1 MSSRAVRRG
10 AHLRPSA
17 RRLLRSKARGVALQH
32 YLDLRHQLRIRWII
46 NCACCPGGGPGSL
59 RLSILVARGHN
70 LEGGVLHTC
79 FVKKNSGAWRPDQY
93 MHACCVEPTPAF
105 VRGPYVEN
113 SSKQFQSRS
122 TLKLFARV
130 LHIGTS
136 DERGGWFYATS
147 VHILVGSPGARILFD
162 KTGVENPTLQIVS
175 SCHQNTEPKGARA
188 TPRATSAVY
197 NPAYS

>member
-1 MSSRAVRRG
+1 MCALTLFLVGPHKLLIGTLRAGHVQAEPSKPMSSRAVKRG

-79 FVKKNSGAWRPDQY
+79 FIKKNSGAWRPDQY

-122 TLKLFARV
+122 TLKGDEFPVTERIWLPSRTPNTPQRSPTALFV
-130 LHIGTS
+130 
-136 DERGGWFYATS
+136 
-147 VHILVGSPGARILFD
+147 P
-162 KTGVENPTLQIVS
+162 P
-175 SCHQNTEPKGARA
+175 
-188 TPRATSAVY
+188 
-197 NPAYS
+197 